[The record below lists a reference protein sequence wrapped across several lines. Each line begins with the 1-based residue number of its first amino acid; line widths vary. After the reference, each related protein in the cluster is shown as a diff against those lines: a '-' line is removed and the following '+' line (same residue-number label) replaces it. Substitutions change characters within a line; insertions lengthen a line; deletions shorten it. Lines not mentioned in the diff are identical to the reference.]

1 MVTAHAI
8 KVHECGGPDVLE
20 YEEIDVTEPG
30 PGQVL
35 VRNDAVGLN
44 FLDTYLRSGRYAAA
58 TPFVPG
64 HEGAG
69 VVERVGA
76 GVTDIGVGDRV
87 GYIDPMGAYA
97 DLVVRPVDRL
107 IPLPPGIST
116 RLAAGMLMKGMT
128 SEYLVRRTYPVRR
141 GQTILV
147 HAAAGG
153 VGQILCQWARYLGA
167 RVIGTVG
174 SAAKRRIAVNAGCE
188 HVIVND
194 EDDLVAAVRDITAGH
209 GVPVVYDGVGG
220 DSFAK
225 SLDCLAPLGTLVAF
239 GAASGPIPPLDVQTL
254 GPKGS
259 LYVTRPMIGP
269 YVATTGELR
278 SSAQALFELVLDGYI
293 KVDIANSYPLT
304 EAACAHADLEA
315 RKLTGST
322 VLVP

>member
-1 MVTAHAI
+1 MLVN
-8 KVHECGGPDVLE
+8 
-20 YEEIDVTEPG
+20 EEIDVPEPG
-30 PGQVL
+30 SGQVL
-35 VRNDAVGLN
+35 VRNEAIGLN
-44 FLDTYLRSGRYAAA
+44 FLDTYLRSGRYAAE

-87 GYIDPMGAYA
+87 GYIDPIGAYA
-97 DLVVRPVDRL
+97 DLVVRPADRV

-128 SEYLVRRTYPVRR
+128 SEYLVRRTYPVRQ

-167 RVIGTVG
+167 TVIGTVG
-174 SAAKRRIAVNAGCE
+174 SAAKRQIAANAGCE

-194 EDDLVAAVRDITAGH
+194 EEDLVAAVRDITAGR

-220 DSFAK
+220 DGFAK

-269 YVATTGELR
+269 YVATTAELR
-278 SSAQALFELVLDGYI
+278 ASAQALFELVLDGYI
-293 KVDIANSYPLT
+293 EVDIANSYPLT
-304 EAACAHADLEA
+304 EAAGAHADLEA

-322 VLVP
+322 VLIP